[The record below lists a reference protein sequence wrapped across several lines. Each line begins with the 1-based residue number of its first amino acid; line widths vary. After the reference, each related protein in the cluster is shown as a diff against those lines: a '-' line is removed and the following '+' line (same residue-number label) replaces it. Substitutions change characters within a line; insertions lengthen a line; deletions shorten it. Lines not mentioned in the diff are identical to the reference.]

1 MGELHLDIYIERM
14 RREYNCDCV
23 TGKPQVAYRETITE
37 RVPFSYTHKKQSGGS
52 GQYGKVL
59 GYIEPI
65 LTEQTPAK
73 DSPEVSNENSGERDF
88 MVENEFSDQTIGI
101 NIPSQFIPSIS
112 KGFMEACE
120 KGRLIGHKVKG
131 VRFVLEDGQAHSVDS
146 SDMAFRLAAA
156 GAFAESYAKSNPIV
170 LEPIMAVQVTAPQE
184 FQSNLL
190 SQINRRRGVI
200 NDSEVRDGY
209 VTVNAQIPLNQ
220 MFGYSS
226 DLRSASQ
233 GKGEFSMEYKCHQ
246 PVLRSDQ
253 EEMAKQYQKRF
264 AQQQK

>member
-1 MGELHLDIYIERM
+1 MDIYVERM
-14 RREYNCDCV
+14 RREYSCECV

-37 RVPFSYTHKKQSGGS
+37 RTPFTYTHKKQSGGS
-52 GQYGKVL
+52 GQYGKVV

-65 LTEQTPAK
+65 FPQPPVDSEDGK
-73 DSPEVSNENSGERDF
+73 DIVAAASQSEERNY

-101 NIPSQFIPSIS
+101 NIPSQFIPSIG
-112 KGFMEACE
+112 KGFQEACE

-156 GAFAESYAKSNPIV
+156 GAFNEAYAKSNPIV

-190 SQINRRRGVI
+190 SQINRRHGVI

-209 VTVNAQIPLNQ
+209 ATVNAQIPLNQ

-253 EEMAKQYQKRF
+253 EDMVKAYQKRF
-264 AQQQK
+264 STAAQK